1 MHRSIAD
8 YAMIGDCES
17 AALVSKDGSI
27 DWLCLPRFDSR
38 ACFASLIGTPENG
51 RWRIAPSDLEFISS
65 RRYRDGTL
73 ILETT
78 FRTATGSA
86 MLIDFMPPRDGIA
99 NVMRIVVG
107 LEGSVDLDF
116 DLVMRFDYGRTV
128 PWVTRIDRDT
138 MRAVAGPEMLVMRAP
153 VNLHGEDMHT
163 KGRFTVSADERLAF
177 TLLHQPSN
185 QEPLA
190 GTDPEAALADTE
202 AFWTAFSSRCP
213 EVGNWTEEVRRSL
226 ITLKA
231 LTFRPTGG
239 IVAAATTSL
248 PEEIG
253 GSRNWDY
260 RYCWLRDATL
270 TLMAFMDLG
279 YYEEAEAWREWLM
292 RSVAG
297 DPAQMQIMYGV
308 AGERHLLEWEVPWLE
323 GFRESQPVRVGNAAS
338 EQFQL
343 DIYGEVADLLA
354 QARTGGLAPHPRSA
368 ALAHSVMPFL
378 EKAWRRPD
386 DGIWEIRGEH
396 RHFVHSKVMAWV
408 AFDRA
413 SKMAADIEG
422 GENYAK
428 HWRRVADDIHE
439 DVCRNGY
446 DAELGSFVQAYG
458 STALD
463 ASLLHIPL
471 TGFLPAGDP
480 RVKGTVAAI
489 EQRLLRDGLVIR
501 YDNGE
506 TSDGLEGEEGAFLA
520 CSFWLADVYA
530 LLGRF
535 DDAVA
540 LYECLCSLK
549 NDVGLLAE
557 EYDPVGDEMLGNFP
571 QAFSHV
577 GVIITALNLARAKG
591 PAKERTDTNGQPVA

>member
-51 RWRIAPSDLEFISS
+51 RWRIAPRDLEFTSS

-86 MLIDFMPPRDGIA
+86 MVVDFMPPRDGIA
-99 NVMRIVVG
+99 NVVRIIVG

-138 MRAVAGPEMLVMRAP
+138 MTAVAGPEMLVMRAP

-163 KGRFTVSADERLAF
+163 KGRFTVSTGDRLAF
-177 TLLHQPSN
+177 SLVHQASN
-185 QEPLA
+185 AEPMP
-190 GTDPEAALADTE
+190 GSDPEAALADTE

-213 EVGNWTEEVRRSL
+213 DVGNWTEEVRRSL

-239 IVAAATTSL
+239 IVAAVTTSL

-323 GFRESQPVRVGNAAS
+323 GFRQSRPVRIGNAAS

-354 QARTGGLAPHPRSA
+354 QARAGGLAPHPRSP
-368 ALAHSVMPFL
+368 ALAHSAMPFL
-378 EKAWRRPD
+378 
-386 DGIWEIRGEH
+386 
-396 RHFVHSKVMAWV
+396 
-408 AFDRA
+408 
-413 SKMAADIEG
+413 
-422 GENYAK
+422 
-428 HWRRVADDIHE
+428 
-439 DVCRNGY
+439 
-446 DAELGSFVQAYG
+446 
-458 STALD
+458 
-463 ASLLHIPL
+463 
-471 TGFLPAGDP
+471 
-480 RVKGTVAAI
+480 
-489 EQRLLRDGLVIR
+489 
-501 YDNGE
+501 
-506 TSDGLEGEEGAFLA
+506 
-520 CSFWLADVYA
+520 
-530 LLGRF
+530 
-535 DDAVA
+535 
-540 LYECLCSLK
+540 
-549 NDVGLLAE
+549 
-557 EYDPVGDEMLGNFP
+557 
-571 QAFSHV
+571 
-577 GVIITALNLARAKG
+577 
-591 PAKERTDTNGQPVA
+591 

>member
-1 MHRSIAD
+1 LHRSIAD

-17 AALVSKDGSI
+17 AALVAKDGSI

-38 ACFASLIGTPENG
+38 AFFASLLGTPENG
-51 RWRIAPSDLEFISS
+51 RWRIAPSDLEFTAT
-65 RRYRDGTL
+65 RAYRDRTL

-78 FRTATGSA
+78 FSTATGRA
-86 MLIDFMPPRDGIA
+86 TVIDFMPPRDAVA
-99 NVMRIVVG
+99 NLMRIVVG
-107 LEGSVDLDF
+107 LEGSVDFDF
-116 DLVMRFDYGRTV
+116 DLVMRFDYGRAI
-128 PWVTRIDRDT
+128 PWLTRIDRDT
-138 MRAVAGPEMLVMRAP
+138 LVAVAGPEMLTIRAP

-163 KGRFTVSADERLAF
+163 KGHFTVSAGDRLVF
-177 TLLHQPSN
+177 SLTHQESHHD
-185 QEPLA
+185 PLPA
-190 GTDPEAALADTE
+190 ADVEAALAETE
-202 AFWTAFSSRCP
+202 DFWTEFSSRCP
-213 EVGNWTEEVRRSL
+213 DVGNWTEEVRRSL

-231 LTFRPTGG
+231 LTYRPTGG
-239 IVAAATTSL
+239 IVAAVTTSL

-279 YYEEAEAWREWLM
+279 YFEEAEAWREWLM

-308 AGERHLLEWEVPWLE
+308 GGERHLLEWEVPWLD
-323 GFRESQPVRVGNAAS
+323 GFRESQPVRIGNAAS

-354 QARTGGLAPHPRSA
+354 QARAGGLAAHPRSP

-386 DGIWEIRGEH
+386 DGIWEIRGKR

-413 SKMAADIEG
+413 AKMAAKVGG
-422 GENYAK
+422 GENYAS
-428 HWRRVADDIHE
+428 HWRSVAEEIHA
-439 DVCRNGY
+439 DVCEKGF
-446 DAELGSFVQAYG
+446 DEELGTFVQSYG
-458 STALD
+458 SQALD

-471 TGFLPAGDP
+471 TGFLPADDP
-480 RVKGTVAAI
+480 RVLGTVAAI
-489 EQRLLRDGLVIR
+489 EKRLLRDGLVIR
-501 YDNGE
+501 YDNE
-506 TSDGLEGEEGAFLA
+506 DTDDGLEGEEGAFLA

-530 LLGRF
+530 FLGRF
-535 DDAVA
+535 DDAVT
-540 LYECLCSLK
+540 LYERLCSLK

-557 EYDPVGDEMLGNFP
+557 EYDPVSDEMLGNFP

-591 PAKERTDTNGQPVA
+591 PAKERTLADGEAAE